1 MHAII
6 FHITYNLNTILV
18 GKEKDP
24 LNNSESY
31 TLTNWVD
38 IWQFTWLFNFFI
50 LNPEVIK
57 MLTSKII
64 SL

>member
-18 GKEKDP
+18 GKEKDT